1 MDVLVSGADTAVG
14 RAVAEAFRAAGHEV
28 VISGVRREELELLAK
43 ELDVEA
49 IVCDS
54 TDPIS
59 LAQARSLFP
68 QHLDVIV
75 TVPATG
81 THEGDPR
88 TFTVSDTAAAW
99 RSAFDRTV
107 LSAALTVQNVGD
119 QLRSGGSIV
128 TVVPDAADAAG
139 PAPVVKAALSNWTAG
154 QADHF
159 GTRGITINTVACG
172 RGPQSGYEG
181 LSTGGTATSTAIARL
196 ALFLTTPA
204 ARHITGQTLHVG
216 RGTTDGLG

>member
-1 MDVLVSGADTAVG
+1 MDVLVSGADTALG

-28 VISGVRREELELLAK
+28 VISGAHREELELLAK

-81 THEGDPR
+81 THQGDPR
-88 TFTVSDTAAAW
+88 TYTVSDTAAAW
-99 RSAFDRTV
+99 RC
-107 LSAALTVQNVGD
+107 
-119 QLRSGGSIV
+119 
-128 TVVPDAADAAG
+128 
-139 PAPVVKAALSNWTAG
+139 
-154 QADHF
+154 
-159 GTRGITINTVACG
+159 GTSR
-172 RGPQSGYEG
+172 R
-181 LSTGGTATSTAIARL
+181 
-196 ALFLTTPA
+196 
-204 ARHITGQTLHVG
+204 
-216 RGTTDGLG
+216 